1 MREGPPKK
9 GPRPMG
15 IKGRGEV
22 LELSRKTRG
31 TMGAV
36 LLAAYPNVAAKETAP
51 FDSLR

>member
-36 LLAAYPNVAAKETAP
+36 LLAAYPNVAAKETTP